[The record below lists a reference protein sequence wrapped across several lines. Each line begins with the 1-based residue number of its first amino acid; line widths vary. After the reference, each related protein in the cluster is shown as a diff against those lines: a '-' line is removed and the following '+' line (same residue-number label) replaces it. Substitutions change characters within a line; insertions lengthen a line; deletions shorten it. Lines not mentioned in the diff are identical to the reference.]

1 MDSITFIAS
10 SGLITLIGSISYFI
24 YIEFYRIPQLNY
36 EILPTY
42 IIEDEKIVPVIFR
55 NEGHANATNVRIK
68 INCSGPIQNLF
79 EDIPEKFLTDVDNQ
93 NVLIYQLDRF
103 TKSLKSTIYIKMSS
117 LSEKPINNI
126 DITSDQG
133 TGQEYKKLTPLSLWE
148 RIALIMISFS
158 LGMLTTIML
167 IYYTIISSKP

>member
-1 MDSITFIAS
+1 MDLITFIAS
-10 SGLITLIGSISYFI
+10 SGLIALIGGVFYFV
-24 YIEFYRIPQLNY
+24 YSEFYKVPRLNY

-42 IIEDEKIVPVIFR
+42 VIEDEKIVPVIFR

-79 EDIPEKFLTDVDNQ
+79 EDIPEKFSTEKDNQ
-93 NVLIYQLDRF
+93 NILVYQLGRF
-103 TKSLKSTIYIKMSS
+103 TKSLKSTIYIKISS

-133 TGQEYKKLTPLSLWE
+133 TGQEYKKLIPLSLWE
-148 RIALIMISFS
+148 RIVMIMISFG

-167 IYYTIISSKP
+167 LYYTVISS

>member
-1 MDSITFIAS
+1 M
-10 SGLITLIGSISYFI
+10 YK
-24 YIEFYRIPQLNY
+24 EFYKIPKLNY

-42 IIEDEKIVPVIFR
+42 IMGDEIIAPIIFR

-68 INCSGPIQNLF
+68 INCSGPIQNVF
-79 EDIPEKFLTDVDNQ
+79 DDIPEKYLNEKGDQ

-103 TKSLKSTIYIKMSS
+103 TKSLKSTIYIKISS
-117 LSEKPINNI
+117 LSERAINNI

-133 TGQEYKKLTPLSLWE
+133 PGQKYKKLTPLSLGE
-148 RIALIMISFS
+148 RIGLILMSFS
-158 LGMLTTIML
+158 LGIIVTLMW